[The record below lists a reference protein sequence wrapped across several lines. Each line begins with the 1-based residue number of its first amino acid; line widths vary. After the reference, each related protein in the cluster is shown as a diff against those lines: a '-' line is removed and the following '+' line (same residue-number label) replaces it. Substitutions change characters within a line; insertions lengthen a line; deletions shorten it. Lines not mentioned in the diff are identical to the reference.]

1 MGSAS
6 LQEVSARM
14 ELNCGTP
21 SWCPQRT
28 GELLNV
34 ENPTLLASEVSWAEK
49 KTFPLA
55 RQEGR
60 EEEEEK
66 RAERTREGER
76 RMGAGRAGKPHP
88 IRSVMVGRPRLGR
101 ETGQLRWSGKR
112 PQTPRALLSPTPMC
126 REC

>member
-55 RQEGR
+55 RQER
-60 EEEEEK
+60 RKEEEEK
-66 RAERTREGER
+66 RGERTREGER
-76 RMGAGRAGKPHP
+76 RIG
-88 IRSVMVGRPRLGR
+88 GR
-101 ETGQLRWSGKR
+101 EGGKAPPHQIRHGGKAKAREGDWPTQVVGQAAAD
-112 PQTPRALLSPTPMC
+112 PRALLSPTPMC